1 MKSTLI
7 SILICLAAL
16 TGCDKNEP
24 PPAPAPVVK
33 GPTQAERDAKTAAEK
48 VEKDRI
54 AAEKTAKEKELA
66 ADKAMEAGV
75 TTRLQKI
82 SNMKAGALPTDAQ
95 EIAEAI
101 YSAQYLGAVAGRTWY
116 NIMKKDAGTQDYT
129 SNENEQRL
137 RLASGIL
144 VWMQQHPAVAE
155 KIIDSMVPALRTKAN
170 LIQELRK
177 LHKIIATPYS
187 EKSFEVLLSCSQTTT
202 APEDCHKEAE
212 KFGVTYSEGRLDS
225 NAAWMTQFLHR
236 RHMNGG
242 DKFARWSQKQL
253 MKLTS

>member
-7 SILICLAAL
+7 SILICLTAL
-16 TGCDKNEP
+16 TGCGKNEP
-24 PPAPAPVVK
+24 PPAPVVQ
-33 GPTQAERDAKTAAEK
+33 GPTQAEQDAAAQK
-48 VEKDRI
+48 AEKDRV
-54 AAEKTAKEKELA
+54 ATDKAAKEKELA
-66 ADKAMEAGV
+66 ANKAMEAGV
-75 TTRLQKI
+75 TSRLQKI
-82 SNMKAGALPTDAQ
+82 SDIKAGALPTDVQ

-129 SNENEQRL
+129 SNEDEQRV
-137 RLASGIL
+137 RLVSGIL

-155 KIIDSMVPALRTKAN
+155 KIIDGMVPALRTKAD

-177 LHKIIATPYS
+177 LHKILATPYS

-202 APEDCHKEAE
+202 ALEDCHKEAE